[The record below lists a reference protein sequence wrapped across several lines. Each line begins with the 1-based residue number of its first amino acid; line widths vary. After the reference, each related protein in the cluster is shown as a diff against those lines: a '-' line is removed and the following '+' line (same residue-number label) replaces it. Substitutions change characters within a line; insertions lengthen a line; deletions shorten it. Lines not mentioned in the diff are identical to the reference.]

1 MVRGSYIVGMQET
14 EVTRLQSPL
23 QFGLRYIQYSAVS
36 PGLNS
41 FFLLSQHVDYIIVS
55 RFI

>member
-36 PGLNS
+36 P
-41 FFLLSQHVDYIIVS
+41 LLSQHVDYIIVS